1 MIMMP
6 IICISGGRLS
16 HQVRLS
22 NSFFKEHHDSASRFT
37 KPWDTNEVGGTTVGK
52 NAKKRFPTM
61 HIMIYPASRIF
72 WSRISG
78 LYIWQKIIQCYTWP
92 KEILGRA
99 RPKMWRKWYF
109 PAHYTSCK
117 TWLGGGGLV
126 FTSLRYMQM
135 ALFRSIG
142 GVAVED

>member
-22 NSFFKEHHDSASRFT
+22 NSFFRRSWLSVSVHQTMRYQRCGRSYCGEKC
-37 KPWDTNEVGGTTVGK
+37 
-52 NAKKRFPTM
+52 KKRFPTM

>member
-22 NSFFKEHHDSASRFT
+22 NSFFRRSWLSVSVYQTMRYKR
-37 KPWDTNEVGGTTVGK
+37 GGRNYCGEK
-52 NAKKRFPTM
+52 CKKRFPTM

>member
-1 MIMMP
+1 MVIYL
-6 IICISGGRLS
+6 IKYC
-16 HQVRLS
+16 
-22 NSFFKEHHDSASRFT
+22 
-37 KPWDTNEVGGTTVGK
+37 
-52 NAKKRFPTM
+52 FPTPFLKN
-61 HIMIYPASRIF
+61 IMTQRLGLPNHEIQTRWAFLLWGKMQKTIPDYAHNDLPRIKDF
-72 WSRISG
+72 LKQNKRPLHLAKNYSMLHLAKRNSG
-78 LYIWQKIIQCYTWP
+78 ESPP
-92 KEILGRA
+92 K
-99 RPKMWRKWYF
+99 KMWRKWYF

>member
-1 MIMMP
+1 MTQRLGLPNHEIQTRWAELLWGKMQKTIPDYAHNDLPRIKDFLKQNKRPLHLAKNYSMLHLAKRN
-6 IICISGGRLS
+6 SGES
-16 HQVRLS
+16 
-22 NSFFKEHHDSASRFT
+22 
-37 KPWDTNEVGGTTVGK
+37 P
-52 NAKKRFPTM
+52 
-61 HIMIYPASRIF
+61 
-72 WSRISG
+72 
-78 LYIWQKIIQCYTWP
+78 P
-92 KEILGRA
+92 K
-99 RPKMWRKWYF
+99 KMWRKWYF

>member
-16 HQVRLS
+16 HQVLLS
-22 NSFFKEHHDSASRFT
+22 NSFFRRSWLSVSVYQTMRYKR
-37 KPWDTNEVGGTTVGK
+37 GGRNYCGEK
-52 NAKKRFPTM
+52 CKKRFPTM